1 MPPKDDHFIIAIGAS
16 AGGLEA
22 IHEFFDHMSEKTDA
36 SFVII
41 QHLSPDHKSLL
52 VELVSRHTEMQVFEA
67 EDQLEVRK
75 NCIYVIPNNKFITIQ
90 NRKLLLTQKVPMKVP
105 NNAIDVFLY
114 SLAQDCKNQ
123 AIAVVL
129 SGTGSD
135 GTKGIEAVKEA
146 GGLVLVQDPS
156 TAKFD
161 GMPNNAIG
169 SGNVD
174 HVLPPSW
181 MPEEIGKFIKDL
193 SLDRVPERSISD
205 AQLEEIFGLIHDVVG
220 HDFNYYKTP
229 TILRRINRRM
239 ARSNFT
245 KVEDYIAH
253 LRKHADET
261 TQLGRDFLIGV
272 TKFFRDDD
280 AFQFLKND
288 IIPAIL
294 DKKEYGDTV
303 KIWVS
308 ACSTGEEAYSI
319 AILLNEAMEAARL
332 NLDIKIFASD
342 LERSNI
348 EIASS
353 GTYPESVRSDIPK
366 ALLDKYFTYAGGAYT
381 ILPKVRKQIVFVA
394 HNIIKD
400 PPFIKNDLVSCRNM
414 LIYMS
419 PVLQK
424 RVYSI
429 LLFSAR
435 RDGYLF
441 FGSSENPI
449 FESKG
454 VEELSAKFK
463 FYKKTT
469 ESKLNTYHLLD
480 MPSRTRR
487 RDSRSDAP
495 EYTGENEMQT
505 QLWDGMRKA
514 LSEDIGFAAVYIDR
528 AYEVKEAIGNYE
540 KLLSLPRRTLR
551 LNILRMLPQELSL
564 LLNNAIQK
572 SWKEVQPVTLRNVQY
587 AAGGENYIAQILIR
601 PGTEVPDL
609 CMIIIHALPSAEPRE
624 ESGVSV
630 PLESSDYVR
639 ALESELLET
648 KNNLQLAVE
657 DLETTNEE
665 LQSSNEELLSANEE
679 LQSSNEELQSLN
691 EELHTLNTEHQVKIR
706 ELLELNDDLNNYFRS
721 TDIGQVFLDRD
732 LRIRKFNPA
741 SAKMINFID
750 SDLGRPITH
759 ISTNIRYD
767 HLSADIDSVLR
778 TSQVVE
784 KEVQLVNGKNL
795 LMRILPYITRDRKN
809 EGIIISFV
817 DITTVTNLN
826 NIIRGVFNSSY
837 SAIFAFHA
845 LRDHTGIIYDFTI
858 LTANEASRVFLPKG
872 QEISFNR
879 SLKKEMPLLVI
890 NGMFEKYVSVVQE
903 DLKLHTH
910 VYFEHDGTWYE
921 VSAVKMMDGLV
932 ATFTDVTEKKSA
944 EQRLK
949 KNYVELVAVKDNLK
963 KLNAELESKV
973 VERTRELTASEERFR
988 LVARATNDALW
999 DWDFI
1004 NNNVWW
1010 GDAFYKNFGY
1020 EPGENVSRNFWFEK
1034 IHPDDRLGVQEN
1046 IYDVIN
1052 NHQSQWTKEYRFLKA
1067 NGEYAD
1073 ILDRGY
1079 ILHDEYGTPY
1089 RMLGSMLDLTDLK
1102 RAQQALSS
1110 NIAQR
1115 KFMAESM
1122 PLIVLTAQE
1131 DGNVDFVNAQFE
1143 LYTGMN
1149 QKDAL
1154 KQGWQGAVHADDLK
1168 GLEASWRNAVS
1179 RKGDFQR
1186 EIRLLTAGGDYR
1198 WNILRAAARRD
1209 MDGRLVS
1216 WVFTTIDIHE
1226 QKVQNE
1232 VLELKVSA
1240 RTQELQRINQAL
1252 EASNHDLQ
1260 QFASVASHDL
1270 QEPLRKIHMFAKL
1283 IKDKSDDINLDGSAV
1298 FLEKIIKSADRMR
1311 SLVTNVL
1318 NFSKLSSDN
1327 NRFEETPVDRIIADI
1342 LDDFEII
1349 IEEKRARVIVE
1360 NPFAMDVI
1368 PGQIRQ
1374 VFQNLISNA
1383 LKFSKPG
1390 VDPLITISAQRVA
1403 ELSLDSVADEQ
1414 GGFYKIV
1421 VQDNGIGFDEQFR
1434 EEIFKLFHRLNSKD
1448 RFEGTGIGLALV
1460 KKIVEKHQGIIV
1472 AHGNPGEGAT
1482 FELVMPVKHVS
1493 DNYLVA
1499 EVI

>member
-67 EDQLEVRK
+67 EDKLQVQK
-75 NCIYVIPNNKFITIQ
+75 NCIYVIPNNKFITIRQ
-90 NRKLLLTQKVPMKVP
+90 GKLLLQEKAPTKVP

-114 SLAQDCKNQ
+114 SLAQDRKSH
-123 AIAVVL
+123 AVAVVL

-135 GTKGIEAVKEA
+135 GTKGIEAIKEA
-146 GGLVLVQDPS
+146 GGLVLVQDPV

-161 GMPNNAIG
+161 GMPNNAIS

-174 HVLPPSW
+174 HVLPPAW
-181 MPEEIGKFIKDL
+181 MPEEIGKFIKDTAWDQG
-193 SLDRVPERSISD
+193 SDRAID
-205 AQLEEIFGLIHDVVG
+205 DKNLEQIFSLIHDAVG

-229 TILRRINRRM
+229 TIIRRVNRRM
-239 ARSNFT
+239 ARNNFT

-253 LRKHADET
+253 LRKHPEET

-272 TKFFRDDD
+272 TKFFRDEE
-280 AFQFLKND
+280 AFGFLKKKV
-288 IIPAIL
+288 IPAIL
-294 DKKEYGDTV
+294 EKKEYGDTFKV
-303 KIWVS
+303 WVS

-319 AILLNEAMEAARL
+319 AILLNEAVEESRL
-332 NLDIKIFASD
+332 NLEIKIFASD

-348 EIASS
+348 DIASS
-353 GTYPESVRSDIPK
+353 GVYPESIRDDIPE
-366 ALLDKYFTYAGGAYT
+366 ALLDKYFMHTGGAFT
-381 ILPKVRKQIVFVA
+381 ILPKVRKQIVFVT

-429 LLFSAR
+429 LLFAAR
-435 RDGYLF
+435 KEGYLF
-441 FGSSENPI
+441 FGTSENPV

-454 VEELSAKFK
+454 VEELSAKWK
-463 FYKKTT
+463 FYRKTT

-480 MPSRTRR
+480 MPSRTRGR
-487 RDSRSDAP
+487 TERKDVP
-495 EYTGENEMQT
+495 EYTGENAMQA

-514 LSEDIGFAAVYIDR
+514 LSEDIGFAAVYIDH
-528 AYEVKEAIGNYE
+528 AYEVKEAVGNYE

-564 LLNNAIQK
+564 LLNNGIQK
-572 SWKEVQPVTLRNVQY
+572 AWKESQPVTLRNVRY
-587 AAGGENYIAQILIR
+587 TVGGETYVGQVLIR
-601 PGTEVPDL
+601 PSTEVLDL
-609 CMIIIHALPSAEPRE
+609 CMIIIHAVPVVAEAREDE
-624 ESGVSV
+624 ESEFAQSI
-630 PLESSDYVR
+630 ENSDYVR

-691 EELHTLNTEHQVKIR
+691 EELHTLNTEHQAKIR

-741 SAKMINFID
+741 SAKMINFIE

-767 HLSADIDSVLR
+767 HLSSDIDNVLR

-784 KEVQLVNGKNL
+784 KEVQLLNGKNL
-795 LMRILPYITRDRKN
+795 LMRILPYITRDRKSD
-809 EGIIISFV
+809 GIIISFI

-837 SAIFAFHA
+837 SAIFAFQA
-845 LRDHTGIIYDFTI
+845 VRDHTGIIYDFTI
-858 LTANEASRVFLPKG
+858 LTANDASRVFLQKG

-910 VYFEHDGTWYE
+910 LYFEHEGTWYE

-932 ATFTDVTEKKSA
+932 ATFTDVTEKKNA

-963 KLNAELESKV
+963 KLNAELETKV
-973 VERTRELTASEERFR
+973 GERTRELAVSEERFR

-1004 NNNVWW
+1004 NNTVWW

-1020 EPGENVSRNFWFEK
+1020 EDNGQVTRNFWFEK
-1034 IHPDDRLGVQEN
+1034 IHPDDRLIVQEN
-1046 IYDVIN
+1046 IYDIIN
-1052 NHQSQWTKEYRFLKA
+1052 THQSQWSKEYRFLKA

-1089 RMLGSMLDLTDLK
+1089 RMLGSMLELTDLK
-1102 RAQQALSS
+1102 RTQQALSS

-1131 DGNVDFVNAQFE
+1131 NGDVDFVNAQFE
-1143 LYTGMN
+1143 LYTGME

-1154 KQGWQGAVHADDLK
+1154 RRGWLGAVHPDDVK
-1168 GLEASWRNAVS
+1168 GLDAAWRNGVS
-1179 RKGDFQR
+1179 RKNDFQR
-1186 EIRLLTAGGDYR
+1186 EIRILSASGDYR
-1198 WNILRAAARRD
+1198 WNILRAAARKD
-1209 MDGRLVS
+1209 MEGRLVS
-1216 WVFTTIDIHE
+1216 WLFTTIDIHE

-1232 VLELKVSA
+1232 VLEQKVSA
-1240 RTQELQRINQAL
+1240 RTQELQRMNQAL
-1252 EASNHDLQ
+1252 ETSNHDLQ

-1283 IKDKSDDINLDGSAV
+1283 IKDKSDEINHDGSAV
-1298 FLEKIIKSADRMR
+1298 FLEKIIKSADRMK

-1327 NRFEETPVDRIIADI
+1327 NRFEYTAVDRIIADI
-1342 LDDFEII
+1342 LDDFEIVI
-1349 IEEKRARVIVE
+1349 QEKRAKVIVQ
-1360 NPFAMDVI
+1360 NTFSLDVI

-1383 LKFSKPG
+1383 LKFSKEN
-1390 VDPLITISAQRVA
+1390 VDPVITIQAQRVA
-1403 ELSLDSVADEQ
+1403 TLALDSPTDNS
-1414 GGFYKIV
+1414 GGFYRIV
-1421 VQDNGIGFDEQFR
+1421 VQDNGIGFDTKFH

-1448 RFEGTGIGLALV
+1448 RYEGTGIGLALV

-1472 AHGNPGEGAT
+1472 ARSQPGEGST
-1482 FELVMPVKHVS
+1482 FELVLPVKHVNDTNVS
-1493 DNYLVA
+1493 S
-1499 EVI
+1499 